1 MRKYADGAWLNAKQQ
16 NQQAQ
21 LAPVYGA
28 VGNMANTFLQPNVGE
43 NGFVDWNNQKNVNSS
58 IGGSTLQY
66 AGQGAAL
73 GANPALIAATGGLSV
88 PIGAVLGAGVGFFKG
103 KSDVDKNK
111 SLYNKYLTGQQT
123 AMKAQGI
130 QNYQSNLQQGFEP
143 MGNAAQSKTG
153 FKKGGVIKKYPD
165 GGITSTDTQS
175 PLLPK
180 NKDYLSVG
188 YGSNP
193 NNTLNNNF
201 NLNFGKKLGKSSTT
215 DNETSFLGRSVLE
228 GNISKN
234 SNYDINAGLKVPF
247 SGNTYGKIGVN
258 NLLNGAKPFAELNA
272 EKGWNFGGGR
282 YNQNPI
288 GRVNTHGNLSMTT
301 GQDPNLKIGTGVNL
315 NLGNNFGVNGNI
327 DYSIN
332 KDNSGKGI
340 ALPNSN
346 NVQGNVGLTYTPN
359 LNSNKSSQEEQI
371 RLDKIKRIR
380 NSRANTYT
388 PPSFKKGGM
397 IRYKK
402 GEVINPKKNSQ
413 QTGGS
418 QTSFSNGGW
427 LDNYNK

>member
-73 GANPALIAATGGLSV
+73 GANPALIAATSGLSV

-201 NLNFGKKLGKSSTT
+201 NLNFGK
-215 DNETSFLGRSVLE
+215 
-228 GNISKN
+228 
-234 SNYDINAGLKVPF
+234 
-247 SGNTYGKIGVN
+247 